1 MTQTMPE
8 AVPDTIKTRP
18 ETSGWWSMRP
28 WLHMFLG
35 GLGLWMATVLVTF
48 ATSNVNL
55 VPTVILLGSFLVPVA
70 FVTYAFG
77 HADQVVTAQ
86 RIFTAFVYGG
96 VLGVLGA
103 SVLEAAFLK
112 QPTGPAYVGVG
123 LIEEAAKLAALWL
136 VARRLPRYT
145 MRDGIVLGA
154 AVGFG
159 FAAFESAGYA
169 FNALF
174 TAGGPSLLNL
184 VETEVLRGILTPVG
198 HGLWTA
204 ILGGTL
210 FGVAARRGRLRLS
223 RAVLGSY
230 VLVALLHGLW
240 DASRGIAVWL
250 TLLLTATPVQWALI
264 ELGRAPDVTPGQLH
278 LFTILSW
285 GLLALD
291 ALLGVMI
298 LRGRWRRAT
307 TRDQPHTPAPL
318 PLVTAALLVAAL
330 VLAGCSTSSASTA
343 GTTSSSATTPA
354 VAVAPSALALQQQ
367 FVKVV
372 KQVGPSVVLIQTS
385 QGLGSGIVFDA
396 NGNVVTNNHVVQGA
410 SGFQVTLADGKQYPA
425 RLVGSFATDDLAV
438 LHIDAGGLHPAGFA
452 DSSQLEVGDVALAI
466 GNPLGLQSSVT
477 EGIVSA
483 LGRTVNEENGVALP
497 NVIQT
502 SAPINPG
509 NSGGALVDLKGRVI
523 GIPTL
528 AATDPQLGG
537 GAAGGIGFAIPSN
550 TVRDVAAQL
559 ISQGKVTNSHRAWL
573 GVEVAATTSGGLL
586 ITEVQPGGPAAKAG
600 IRAGELVTKLNGTAT
615 PDPAVLA
622 DVLAGLRPGQTVTVT
637 AARPGGAGRTVRV
650 TLGQFPG

>member
-1 MTQTMPE
+1 
-8 AVPDTIKTRP
+8 
-18 ETSGWWSMRP
+18 
-28 WLHMFLG
+28 
-35 GLGLWMATVLVTF
+35 
-48 ATSNVNL
+48 
-55 VPTVILLGSFLVPVA
+55 
-70 FVTYAFG
+70 
-77 HADQVVTAQ
+77 
-86 RIFTAFVYGG
+86 
-96 VLGVLGA
+96 
-103 SVLEAAFLK
+103 
-112 QPTGPAYVGVG
+112 
-123 LIEEAAKLAALWL
+123 
-136 VARRLPRYT
+136 

-184 VETEVLRGILTPVG
+184 VETEALRGILTPVG

-210 FGVAARRGRLRLS
+210 FRVAERRGRLRLS

-264 ELGRAPDVTPGQLH
+264 ELGRAPDVTSAQVH
-278 LFTILSW
+278 LFTVLSW

-307 TRDQPHTPAPL
+307 TRDQPHTRAPL
-318 PLVTAALLVAAL
+318 PLVTMAVLVAAL
-330 VLAGCSTSSASTA
+330 VLAGCSTSPAS
-343 GTTSSSATTPA
+343 TTSSPSTTPA

-396 NGNVVTNNHVVQGA
+396 NGNVVTNNHVVEGA

-452 DSSQLEVGDVALAI
+452 DSSQLQVGDVALAI

-509 NSGGALVDLKGRVI
+509 NSGGALVDLQGRVI

-537 GAAGGIGFAIPSN
+537 GAAAGIGFAIPSDI
-550 TVRDVAAQL
+550 VRDVAAQL
-559 ISQGKVTNSHRAWL
+559 IGQGKVTNSHRAWL

-586 ITEVQPGGPAAKAG
+586 ITTVQPGGPAAKAG
-600 IRAGELVTKLNGTAT
+600 IRAGELVTSVDATAT
-615 PDPAVLA
+615 PDPATLA
-622 DVLAGLRPGQTVTVT
+622 DVLAGLRPGQTVTVA
-637 AARPGGAGRTVRV
+637 AARPDGTKRTVRV